1 MRYAPE
7 LQFPTRFPSARIS
20 QTVRSNSFVPA
31 SQELPLGAQ
40 EVRQAGGPMH
50 LDARGDPGD
59 VRGLPPGEVPLR
71 VSARRLP
78 DGRSQVAS

>member
-1 MRYAPE
+1 MSNS
-7 LQFPTRFPSARIS
+7 LTRLFNHLNRTAFWPPCL
-20 QTVRSNSFVPA
+20 TFSFVPA